1 MKAGRPV
8 GSKGANA
15 DQRRS
20 ALVHAAATVFAA
32 RGYDGASTRLLAQN
46 AGVTIGTLA
55 YHFGDKQGLYHA
67 VLDDLYGQLLA
78 IPISVDATL
87 NPEQRVRSV
96 VTQLYRFVVDKRVV
110 VRILLRHVLEHGRL
124 PEEVI
129 SKWLEATLRKVAEL
143 EQSLDIGSF
152 QDKRLALLSLNHL
165 MARYAVTEPEEWK
178 PLLPGQRT
186 NDAVEQHLGFVA
198 TKLLL

>member
-1 MKAGRPV
+1 MRAGRPI

-20 ALVHAAATVFAA
+20 ELVHAAAVIFAA
-32 RGYDGASTRLLAQN
+32 KGYEGASTRLLAQN

-67 VLDDLYGQLLA
+67 VLDDLYGQLLS
-78 IPISVDATL
+78 IPISVDASL
-87 NPEQRVRSV
+87 DAEQRIRSV
-96 VTQLYRFVVDKRVV
+96 VTQLYRFVVGKRVV

-124 PEEVI
+124 PEAVI
-129 SKWLEATLRKVAEL
+129 AKWLEATLSKVTEL
-143 EQSLDIGSF
+143 EQGLNIGSF

-165 MARYAVTEPEEWK
+165 MARYAVSEPEEWK
-178 PLLPGQRT
+178 PLHPEQRSKQ
-186 NDAVEQHLGFVA
+186 AIEEHLGFVA

>member
-1 MKAGRPV
+1 MKAGRPI

-15 DQRRS
+15 EERRI
-20 ALVHAAATVFAA
+20 ALVHAASIVFAA
-32 RGYDGASTRLLAQN
+32 RGYEGASTRVLAQE

-78 IPISVDATL
+78 MPITVEGVL
-87 NPEQRVRSV
+87 PPEQRIRSV
-96 VTQLYRFVVDKRVV
+96 VTQLYRFVRSKKVV

-124 PEEVI
+124 PEAVV
-129 SKWLEATLRKVAEL
+129 SKWLGATLAKVSEL
-143 EQSLDIGSF
+143 EQALNIGSF

-165 MARYAVTEPEEWK
+165 MARYAVSEPEEWK
-178 PLLPGQRT
+178 PLLPEQRS
-186 NDAVEQHLGFVA
+186 NEAVEEHLGLVA
-198 TKLLL
+198 IKLLL